1 MARRARA
8 IAAAELRVVQSRSDL
23 RTGWRRVRSKL
34 SQPPF
39 LAAAAAAGVLVG
51 FSLTRRGRTLAA
63 ALVRLGVEYLIA
75 RALPS
80 RRISPP

>member
-8 IAAAELRVVQSRSDL
+8 IAAAELRVVQSRHDL
-23 RTGWRRVRSKL
+23 RYGWRRVRATL
-34 SQPPF
+34 SQPLF
-39 LAAAAAAGVLVG
+39 LAAAVAAGALVG

-63 ALVRLGVEYLIA
+63 ALVSLGVDYLIA
-75 RALPS
+75 RARPS